1 MLNRKL
7 IAIVLAA
14 AIALCGVSVLAADP
28 VKGDGSGQIEDAGA
42 VVTGA
47 EPAAQAEEQPAQSGD
62 TSSGGT
68 AGEDGAA
75 AEAPQEPA
83 EEPEPEPDP
92 AGTISFANL
101 ESRVREKNLNYLI
114 LQENISVIDVID
126 YDKMKDDLR
135 DGLNSLADAQWQL
148 VTSGSQLPSTGNP
161 IVDGAL
167 QGMMSMSSTSAA
179 QSLQA
184 QYDSLRETFD
194 DLKEGKIQQD
204 AADAVR
210 QLQNAQNSIVMV
222 TESMYIQ
229 LSELQATQ
237 KTLDR
242 SLAALDRQ
250 IQELELRYELGQ
262 ISALTLQQAKAGR
275 TTLVSNQETLSMS
288 AKTLAMNLENMVGAD
303 LTGTVRL
310 TALPKVSDRELDAM
324 DLEADLAAAKEV
336 SFTLYDAKNTLDD
349 AKEDL
354 EDAKDEY
361 KVKDYQYAQAEHTWQ
376 AAQYTYQNTVQS
388 FELSFRTLYAQVKDY
403 KQVLDAARTSLA
415 VEESNYAADQLKYE
429 QGTISKNTLL
439 TAQDD
444 LESARDTVATAER
457 NLFSAYNNYRWAVDH
472 GILN

>member
-42 VVTGA
+42 VVTGG

-148 VTSGSQLPSTGNP
+148 VTGGSQLPSTGNP